1 MTFRLNAYPAAV
13 FVDIL
18 REEDTPL
25 DARALKDRL
34 EAKGVDRSV
43 VDAAWKRAQP
53 GVKRHGNIAFDAT
66 LGVYRWTMGTRPI
79 PGQIGPDTAPDV
91 GDRR

>member
-18 REEDTPL
+18 RDEGAPL
-25 DARALKDRL
+25 DAKTLKLRLAELGYDRT
-34 EAKGVDRSV
+34 V

-53 GVKRHGNIAFDAT
+53 GVKRHGNVTFDSAH
-66 LGVYRWTMGTRPI
+66 GSYVWGMEPFAD
-79 PGQIGPDTAPDV
+79 GPE
-91 GDRR
+91 G